1 VNIGNRTSVKS
12 GDILDI
18 EHRTAIWH
26 RYRCSVVGVTRRPGV
41 STLLVCQCLA
51 HCSTLDRVKHACWAR
66 RAFDLRARYPISH
79 VRRQGASDDGVSEVG

>member
-26 RYRCSVVGVTRRPGV
+26 RYRFGGR
-41 STLLVCQCLA
+41 STSLDGPACQFCLFA
-51 HCSTLDRVKHACWAR
+51 NAWLS
-66 RAFDLRARYPISH
+66 
-79 VRRQGASDDGVSEVG
+79 RQ